1 MASKNPIDILNLN
14 TNLINHLAIVLRTA
28 EVHSINNIAVTKATN
43 NLFLLI
49 TSYLKFESPIILE
62 LKGDFFF
69 MNEMRIRYYPDVM
82 INFDYLV
89 RLFRS
94 LDLGKLIFHNN
105 ISPKNIDALLNLLVI
120 PATNLSFN
128 ELKQRLSSVETID
141 IEQLQKAVEGDLLDA
156 RKIVKKAYFKAVS
169 FTKGI
174 MNRIKTNEK
183 IALKKAKRMI
193 VLLVDHIMTEEQ
205 ILLGMTSIKDYDEY
219 TYHHSVNVSI
229 LSVAL
234 GQRLGLNMKQLT
246 ELGMVALFHDI
257 GKVVVPNEILNKAT
271 PLTDNDWKM
280 IQEHPIEGVHS
291 LLKMKQMD
299 HISIRAAIIAF
310 EHHMF
315 YDNTG
320 YPKVKNLFD
329 LDLYSRIVSI
339 ADQYDAMTSSR
350 VYSRKAMA
358 PDKAL
363 CYMMKRSGNQLDP
376 LIFKIFV
383 NMVGVFPIGTLVI
396 LDSDEMGIVCQ
407 SNPSFIDRPRIMII
421 ADPKGKQIFPH
432 HFDLAE
438 KNPAGEFKKS
448 IVKTINA
455 NKYKINIADYLM

>member
-14 TNLINHLAIVLRTA
+14 TNLINHLAIVFRTA
-28 EVHSINNIAVTKATN
+28 EVHSIKNIAVTKTTN

-105 ISPKNIDALLNLLVI
+105 ISPKDIDALLNALVI
-120 PATNLSFN
+120 PTTNLSFN
-128 ELKQRLSSVETID
+128 ELKQRLAPVESID

-174 MNRIKTNEK
+174 MNSIKTNEK
-183 IALKKAKRMI
+183 IALKKAKRMV

-229 LSVAL
+229 LSAAL

-246 ELGMVALFHDI
+246 DLGMVALFHDI
-257 GKVVVPNEILNKAT
+257 GKVVIPNEILNKAT
-271 PLTDNDWKM
+271 PLTDNDWK
-280 IQEHPIEGVHS
+280 IIKEHPVEGVHS

-299 HISIRAAIIAF
+299 HISIRSAIIAF

-320 YPKVKNLFD
+320 YPTVKSPFD

-363 CYMMKRSGNQLDP
+363 CYMMKRSGIQLDP

-396 LDSDEMGIVCQ
+396 LDSNEMGLVYE
-407 SNPSFIDRPRIMII
+407 SNPSFIDRPRIKII
-421 ADPKGKQIFPH
+421 TDPKGKQISPL